1 MKQQANTP
9 RSLYVSTKSITLQ
22 RAVDG
27 LHARAVALIARSKSF
42 VSSSDTPQ
50 QQQSSSGSSLTV
62 SGGRAL
68 LELYENVTQMY
79 LSRLKHGLLPDKTKV
94 PAPVVAMKKSSIHA
108 NTCRPPAASK
118 LSLSAVQW
126 DFQEGIVGGRLL
138 HL

>member
-1 MKQQANTP
+1 M
-9 RSLYVSTKSITLQ
+9 
-22 RAVDG
+22 
-27 LHARAVALIARSKSF
+27 
-42 VSSSDTPQ
+42 
-50 QQQSSSGSSLTV
+50 LTV

-94 PAPVVAMKKSSIHA
+94 PAPVVTMKKSSIHA
-108 NTCRPPAASK
+108 NTYRPPAASK

-126 DFQEGIVGGRLL
+126 DFQEGIGGGRLL

>member
-9 RSLYVSTKSITLQ
+9 RSLYVSTKSITTQ

-50 QQQSSSGSSLTV
+50 QQQSS

-94 PAPVVAMKKSSIHA
+94 PAPVVTMKKSSIHA
-108 NTCRPPAASK
+108 NTYRPPAASK
-118 LSLSAVQW
+118 LSLSVVQW
-126 DFQEGIVGGRLL
+126 EFQEGMGGGRLL